1 MAYDHCYSW
10 GILLMFRAQDQIY
23 LSDIKCSFEDPG
35 RAWIPKFLSA
45 LVVLH
50 PRMSSS
56 NDQLLECVHYPH
68 PVVWLWDSEALEN
81 SWNIIVFSTRFWWI
95 RCLDLTDNLRVVLK
109 TSKKQEKKK
118 KKERWWNKA
127 WDIMISPLS
136 SLPGATSLKTKT
148 KRHHLSWIG
157 DHSNQQVY

>member
-1 MAYDHCYSW
+1 MAYYHCYGL
-10 GILLMFRAQDQIY
+10 GILPMFGAQDQIY
-23 LSDIKCSFEDPG
+23 LSDIKCSFEDPE
-35 RAWIPKFLSA
+35 RPWIPKFLSA
-45 LVVLH
+45 LAVLH

-109 TSKKQEKKK
+109 TCGNRK
-118 KKERWWNKA
+118 KKERWRNKT
-127 WDIMISPLS
+127 WDIMILPPS

-148 KRHHLSWIG
+148 KRHHLSRIG

>member
-23 LSDIKCSFEDPG
+23 LSDIKCSLEDPG

-118 KKERWWNKA
+118 KRKKDGEIRPGISWFRLYPAFLGPPLWKQKQK
-127 WDIMISPLS
+127 DITC
-136 SLPGATSLKTKT
+136 PG
-148 KRHHLSWIG
+148 
-157 DHSNQQVY
+157 

>member
-81 SWNIIVFSTRFWWI
+81 SWNIIVFSMRFWWI

-118 KKERWWNKA
+118 RKKDGEIRPGISWFRLYLAFLGPPLWKQKQK
-127 WDIMISPLS
+127 DITC
-136 SLPGATSLKTKT
+136 PG
-148 KRHHLSWIG
+148 
-157 DHSNQQVY
+157 